1 MAKIL
6 SLRLNYK
13 GKFLDY
19 AKEGKEIK
27 KKFVIGSNKF
37 LQWQILDPAFP
48 DKHTLIKKKGGE
60 YVMELPPDS
69 QVTCERGRDTLD
81 TQYLKQNNLLAGNEL
96 VLKEDIQ
103 GTLTLAPNWSVDFD
117 FREPWVAVL
126 TPEERAIVA
135 QYARRSKPDSVT
147 RFNRTVIWIVVILT
161 VLFLAIFDQVL
172 RPEYKSILNVGDI
185 LQSQQN
191 DAQKVVPDITPGDVA
206 TFTEPDKSVEKKPG
220 TTTTKRPGGTTT
232 GRATGSSSLTSALQG
247 FDASAVGTAPAYE
260 IATVAEGFSPGRPG
274 GGRGSGPG
282 IGGSGGPAGGVG
294 AGSSYDP
301 ATMPIFGDLGSVVG
315 KAPSSGGYTK
325 APEGAQ
331 GVHVTGDASK
341 LAPSGKAWGDV
352 AKQKKVAASYSSR
365 GISTI
370 SEASIGSMDEGSRA
384 KFNPVREQ
392 IQARQSQIEQAYRE
406 SQITQRVSFTITV
419 YISSNGTVRESVV
432 VPNGSYPG
440 SFVAQIKTIVDNWTF
455 NVREEMAYRFTIRA
469 GK

>member
-191 DAQKVVPDITPGDVA
+191 DAQKVVPDITPGD
-206 TFTEPDKSVEKKPG
+206 EI
-220 TTTTKRPGGTTT
+220 
-232 GRATGSSSLTSALQG
+232 GRA
-247 FDASAVGTAPAYE
+247 
-260 IATVAEGFSPGRPG
+260 
-274 GGRGSGPG
+274 
-282 IGGSGGPAGGVG
+282 
-294 AGSSYDP
+294 
-301 ATMPIFGDLGSVVG
+301 
-315 KAPSSGGYTK
+315 
-325 APEGAQ
+325 
-331 GVHVTGDASK
+331 HV
-341 LAPSGKAWGDV
+341 
-352 AKQKKVAASYSSR
+352 
-365 GISTI
+365 
-370 SEASIGSMDEGSRA
+370 
-384 KFNPVREQ
+384 
-392 IQARQSQIEQAYRE
+392 
-406 SQITQRVSFTITV
+406 
-419 YISSNGTVRESVV
+419 
-432 VPNGSYPG
+432 
-440 SFVAQIKTIVDNWTF
+440 
-455 NVREEMAYRFTIRA
+455 
-469 GK
+469 